1 MILFPAIDLKDGQCV
16 RLKLGDM
23 AQATVFNDDPAAQA
37 KSFERQGFEW
47 LHLVDLNGA
56 FEGRPVNGKAVE
68 EILKAISIPVQLG
81 GGIRDLATIEHWLSR
96 GVRRVILGTIAL
108 RNPKIVREACK
119 NFPGKI
125 VVGIDAK
132 AGRVAVEGWG
142 ESSSLTAIELA
153 HCFEDVGVTAIVFT
167 DIDRD
172 GILKGINF
180 KKTLELA
187 NSVNIPIIASGGLA
201 SIKDV
206 QRLLEADC
214 AILEGAISGRAIY
227 DGRLNAVEALK
238 LIREAA

>member
-23 AQATVFNDDPAAQA
+23 AQATVFNDNPAAQA
-37 KSFERQGFEW
+37 KSFEAQGFEW

-68 EILKAISIPVQLG
+68 AILKAISIPVQLG

-96 GVRRVILGTIAL
+96 GVTRVILGTIAL
-108 RNPKIVREACK
+108 RNPKIVSEACK
-119 NFPGKI
+119 EFPGKI

-153 HCFEDVGVTAIVFT
+153 QCFEDVGVAAIVFT

-180 KKTLELA
+180 EKTLELA
-187 NSVNIPIIASGGLA
+187 NSVNIPVIASGGLA

-206 QRLLEADC
+206 QRLLEPDC

-227 DGRLNAVEALK
+227 DGRLNAAEALK